1 MTARE
6 HHIAALLQN
15 QPGLSNVRIGR
26 LTGASADYVRTQ
38 RNALGLSPLA
48 FRTRGKRG

>member
-1 MTARE
+1 MTARD
-6 HHIAALLQN
+6 HHIAALLEN
-15 QPGLSNVRIGR
+15 QPDLSNVRIGR

-38 RNALGLSPLA
+38 RSALGLPPLA